1 MHGLYRELAPGGGI
15 EAGRA
20 EEAEGEACPGGPYR
34 GPTKE
39 SRGRGAWGQGE
50 GWVAYPCSS
59 ESFRGVFLER
69 LRTSTVSQPLRYK
82 QDKLWRRSHLARHV
96 CRGDGW

>member
-1 MHGLYRELAPGGGI
+1 M

-20 EEAEGEACPGGPYR
+20 EEAEGEVRPGGPGR
-34 GPTKE
+34 GPPKE
-39 SRGRGAWGQGE
+39 SRGASAWGQGE
-50 GWVAYPCSS
+50 GWVTYPRSA

-69 LRTSTVSQPLRYK
+69 PRTSTVSKPLRYK